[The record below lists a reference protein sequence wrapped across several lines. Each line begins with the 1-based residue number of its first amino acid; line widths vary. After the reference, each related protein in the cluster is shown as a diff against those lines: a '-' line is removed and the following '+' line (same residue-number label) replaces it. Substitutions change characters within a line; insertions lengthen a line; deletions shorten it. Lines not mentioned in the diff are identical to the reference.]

1 LAANNHGPTA
11 VRPAIRRV
19 EDPTKQRN
27 FWYSYRARALPVETR
42 QYVPKFT
49 AAIIIGRHPD
59 RFGF

>member
-1 LAANNHGPTA
+1 LAAYNHGPTA
-11 VRPAIRRV
+11 VRRAIRRV

-49 AAIIIGRHPD
+49 VAIIIGPQP
-59 RFGF
+59 

>member
-49 AAIIIGRHPD
+49 VAIIIGPQP
-59 RFGF
+59 